1 MNKIITQ
8 ILKILPTNTIFSIII
23 EVLDHL
29 SKKTDTTIDDQI
41 VEALREA
48 FHNYLASKGKK

>member
-1 MNKIITQ
+1 MIK
-8 ILKILPTNTIFSIII
+8 ILKILPTNTIIGIII

-29 SKKTDTTIDDQI
+29 SKKTDTSIDDQI

-48 FHNYLASKGKK
+48 FSNYLASKGKK

>member
-1 MNKIITQ
+1 MNKIMIK
-8 ILKILPTNTIFSIII
+8 ILKILPTNTIIGIII
-23 EVLDHL
+23 EILDYL

-48 FHNYLASKGKK
+48 LHNYLASKGKK

>member
-1 MNKIITQ
+1 M
-8 ILKILPTNTIFSIII
+8 LKILPTNTIISIII

-48 FHNYLASKGKK
+48 SHNYLASKGKK

>member
-1 MNKIITQ
+1 MNKIMIK
-8 ILKILPTNTIFSIII
+8 ILKILPTNTIIGIII
-23 EVLDHL
+23 EILDHL

-48 FHNYLASKGKK
+48 FHNYLASKGKE